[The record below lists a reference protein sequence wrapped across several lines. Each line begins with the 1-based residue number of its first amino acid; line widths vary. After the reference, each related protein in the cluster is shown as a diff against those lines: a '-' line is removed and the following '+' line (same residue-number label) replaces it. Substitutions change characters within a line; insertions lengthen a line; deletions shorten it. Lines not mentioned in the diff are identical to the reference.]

1 MSKYKELKE
10 RARATAIAL
19 QQTNFNNAQSWQEV
33 AENSDKVYRLGKRY
47 GLIKE
52 FRNEGLL

>member
-1 MSKYKELKE
+1 MNKYKELKE
-10 RARATAIAL
+10 RARAEAIAL
-19 QQTNFNNAQSWQEV
+19 QEANFNTAQSWEQV
-33 AENSDKVYRLGKRY
+33 AQNSDKVYRLGKRY

>member
-19 QQTNFNNAQSWQEV
+19 QQANFNSAQSWQEV